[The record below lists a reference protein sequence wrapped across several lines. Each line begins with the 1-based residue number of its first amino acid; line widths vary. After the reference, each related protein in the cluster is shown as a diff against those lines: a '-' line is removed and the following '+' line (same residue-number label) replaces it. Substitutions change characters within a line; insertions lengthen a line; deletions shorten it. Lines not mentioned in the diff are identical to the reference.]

1 MNVIRQ
7 SSAREI
13 IEDHAKEIQLKKTT
27 TATPSKK
34 VINFRGEYRDN
45 FEREV
50 VKVPIHL
57 LRYRKDNGRILSD
70 VIGYEKSTA
79 LLDETKDEAQKQLQK
94 FLENK
99 DPVKKSDLV
108 KSITHAGQ
116 REPAIITA
124 DGFLVDGNRR
134 KMALSLLDGEE
145 FEYMKVVILPGKG
158 DPGGPPTLLEIEQLE
173 NRYQLHSDGK
183 SEYYGFDLALSIRR
197 KIETGFSLRDQIL
210 DDPEHVGKTE
220 KEIKKAIKKYEKEY
234 LNPINCVDRYLN
246 QFHQEERYDL
256 ISKGHGDKK
265 GCWQAFYDYSNA
277 YSASFSN
284 QNYLNKN
291 NIEEDEIGDIQT
303 AAFNI
308 IRLRTVPEKELY
320 KVMRELP
327 KYCSNKESKEH
338 IIEISQ
344 NVKPDLPLDER
355 IDENGGHLPPETIE
369 AKWKAENKGP
379 IINSLKKAIKCHES
393 GREKATPLALLEAA
407 YKKLTH
413 PNMKIESLHA
423 SDYKKARDQ
432 AAKIGKKVKEIESEI
447 YNQKK
452 NSKSANKKK

>member
-1 MNVIRQ
+1 MNVITQ

-13 IEDHAKEIQLKKTT
+13 IEDFAKEIQLKKTT

-145 FEYMKVVILPGKG
+145 FEYMKVVILPGKD

-220 KEIKKAIKKYEKEY
+220 KEIKKAIKRYEKEY
-234 LNPINCVDRYLN
+234 LNPIDCVDRYLN
-246 QFHQEERYDL
+246 QFQQEGRYDL
-256 ISKGHGDKK
+256 ISKGHGDKE
-265 GCWQAFYDYSNA
+265 GRWQAFYDYSNA
-277 YSASFSN
+277 YSSSFSN

-291 NIEEDEIGDIQT
+291 NIEEDEIGDIET

-308 IRLRTVPEKELY
+308 IRLRTVPEEKLH
-320 KVMRELP
+320 KVMRDLP

-338 IIEISQ
+338 IIEISR
-344 NVKPDLPLDER
+344 NVKTALSPDECIDKNGNLLPL
-355 IDENGGHLPPETIE
+355 ENIE
-369 AKWKAENKGP
+369 AKWKAANKET
-379 IINSLKKAIKCHES
+379 IIYRLKGAFKDYES
-393 GREKATPLALLEAA
+393 GIEKETPLALLEAA

-413 PNMKIESLHA
+413 PNMKIA
-423 SDYKKARDQ
+423 SIHSIDYKKARDW
-432 AAKIGKKVKEIESEI
+432 AAKIAKKAKEIESEI

-452 NSKSANKKK
+452 NSKLANKKK